1 MSATLGVERQL
12 TAAGRWRILL
22 RGIRARSSPLV
33 AGGALCGFAWGH
45 EGHAWLIGLAA
56 VMPLLWHWSGS
67 RGWAGAVALA
77 YYLAGS
83 RGLPFGAG
91 IFFAESAPV
100 WFSWA
105 LWIAAGL
112 VNALSW
118 FFLWSQNPRRRAWT
132 MPAAMILTAL
142 PPLGFIGWTNP
153 LTAAGVVFPGLGFI
167 GLVILLVGL
176 VTVVLRRWPMLATV
190 AGVALVANVSAALW
204 AKPAPWAASWSGQDT
219 HFARLQTDAK
229 PDLLGEGL
237 RVMQILMI
245 AGQIEPGRVVVLPE
259 TVLPRVH
266 QGNDF
271 AATML
276 ADVSARLKAK
286 GSAILV
292 GAEVATPGQQLQ
304 NVLVTLGDAGGPLI
318 QRVPVPIGMWRPW
331 AAESIAA
338 APLASGV
345 GQVASRKVAYSIC
358 YEQLLVFPL
367 LVSMAQG
374 PDLIVGAANDWWAR
388 GTSIPT
394 IQGQALDV
402 WGRLFGVP
410 VVRATNI

>member
-1 MSATLGVERQL
+1 MSAMLGAERPM
-12 TAAGRWRILL
+12 TATGRWRILL
-22 RGIRARSSPLV
+22 RGIRTRSLPLV
-33 AGGALCGFAWGH
+33 ASGALCGFAWGH
-45 EGHAWLIGLAA
+45 EGYAWLIGLAA

-91 IFFAESAPV
+91 IFFAESAPA

-105 LWIAAGL
+105 LWLAAGL
-112 VNALSW
+112 VNALPW
-118 FFLWSQNPRRRAWT
+118 FVLWSKNPRRQAW
-132 MPAAMILTAL
+132 AMSVALLLTAL

-153 LTAAGVVFPGLGFI
+153 LTAAGVVFPGLGFV
-167 GLVILLVGL
+167 GLALLVVGL
-176 VTVVLRRWPMLATV
+176 VAVVLHRWPVLAAV
-190 AGVALVANVSAALW
+190 AGAAMVVNVSTSIW
-204 AKPAPWAASWSGQDT
+204 VKPAPWVASWSGRDT

-229 PDLLGEGL
+229 PDLLGEGQ

-245 AGQIEPGRVVVLPE
+245 AGHIEPGRVVVLPE
-259 TVLPRVH
+259 TVLPRVR

-271 AATML
+271 AAMML

-292 GAEVATPGQQLQ
+292 GAEVVTPGQQLQ
-304 NVLVTLGDAGGPLI
+304 NVLVTLGDAGGPLV

-331 AAESIAA
+331 ATESIVAD
-338 APLASGV
+338 PLASGV
-345 GQVASRKVAYSIC
+345 GQVAGRKVAYSIC

-367 LVSMAQG
+367 LVSMAHD

-388 GTSIPT
+388 DTSIPT
-394 IQGQALDV
+394 IQGQALDL
-402 WGRLFGVP
+402 WGRLFSLP
-410 VVRATNI
+410 VIRAANM

>member
-1 MSATLGVERQL
+1 MGAVQPMTTTGL
-12 TAAGRWRILL
+12 ARILWWAL
-22 RGIRARSSPLV
+22 RIRALPLV
-33 AGGALCGFAWGH
+33 VGGALCGLAWGH
-45 EGHAWLIGLAA
+45 EGHTWLIGLAV
-56 VMPLLWHWSGS
+56 VMPLLWHWSAS
-67 RGWAGAVALA
+67 RWLAGAVALA

-91 IFFAESAPV
+91 IFFAESAPA

-105 LWIAAGL
+105 LWLVAGL
-112 VNALSW
+112 VNALPW
-118 FFLWSQNPRRRAWT
+118 LILWSQNPRRQAWT
-132 MPAAMILTAL
+132 MPVALVLTAL

-153 LTAAGVVFPGLGFI
+153 LTAAGVVFPGLGFV
-167 GLVILLVGL
+167 GLMLLVVGL
-176 VTVVLRRWPMLATV
+176 VAVVLRCWPVVAAV
-190 AGVALVANVSAALW
+190 AGVAVVANVSAALW
-204 AKPAPWAASWSGQDT
+204 IKPTPWAASWSGQDT

-229 PDLLGEGL
+229 PDLLSEGQ

-245 AGQIEPGRVVVLPE
+245 AGQVAPGRVVVLPE
-259 TVLPRVH
+259 TVLPRVR

-276 ADVSARLKAK
+276 ADVSSSLKAK

-292 GAEVATPGQQLQ
+292 GAEVGAPGQQLQ
-304 NVLVTLGDAGGPLI
+304 NALVILGDTGGPLV

-338 APLASGV
+338 DPLASGV
-345 GQVASRKVAYSIC
+345 GQVAGRTVAYSIC

-367 LVSMAQG
+367 LVSMLYG

-388 GTSIPT
+388 DTSIPT

-402 WGRLFGVP
+402 WGRLFSLP

>member
-1 MSATLGVERQL
+1 MGAVRPMTI
-12 TAAGRWRILL
+12 AGRARILWWAL
-22 RGIRARSSPLV
+22 RIRALPLV
-33 AGGALCGFAWGH
+33 VGGALCGLAWGH

-56 VMPLLWHWSGS
+56 VMPLLWHWSAS
-67 RGWAGAVALA
+67 RSWAGAIALA

-91 IFFAESAPV
+91 IFFAESAPA
-100 WFSWA
+100 WFGWA
-105 LWIAAGL
+105 LWLVAGL
-112 VNALSW
+112 VNALPW
-118 FFLWSQNPRRRAWT
+118 FILWSQNPRRQAWT
-132 MPAAMILTAL
+132 MPVALVLTAL

-153 LTAAGVVFPGLGFI
+153 LTAAGVVFPRLGFV
-167 GLVILLVGL
+167 GLALLVVGL
-176 VTVVLRRWPMLATV
+176 VTVVLRRWPELTAV
-190 AGVALVANVSAALW
+190 AGAAVVANVSAALW
-204 AKPAPWAASWSGQDT
+204 IKPAPWTASWSGQDT

-229 PDLLGEGL
+229 TDLLGEGQ
-237 RVMQILMI
+237 RVIQILMI
-245 AGQIEPGRVVVLPE
+245 AGQVEPGRVVVLPE
-259 TVLPRVH
+259 TVLPRVRH
-266 QGNDF
+266 GNDF
-271 AATML
+271 AAMML

-292 GAEVATPGQQLQ
+292 GAEVAAPGQKLQ
-304 NVLVTLGDAGGPLI
+304 NVLVALGDAGGPLV

-338 APLASGV
+338 DPLASGV
-345 GQVASRKVAYSIC
+345 GLVADRTVAYSIC

-367 LVSMAQG
+367 LVSMVHG

-388 GTSIPT
+388 DTSIPT
-394 IQGQALDV
+394 IQGQALDT